1 MFYCFSLHVT
11 ATSEYNVHVCI
22 YTVMYFTYGYNN
34 DVNNYFFL
42 LGLLYCEAS
51 AKTWVLSKHKCAV
64 TMEIIV
70 LNQSLEFLMACGYLT
85 IITWVGVGYEMVD
98 RQQGA

>member
-1 MFYCFSLHVT
+1 MKSSETSRDLNGYLEPLNDCFSLHVT

-51 AKTWVLSKHKCAV
+51 AKT
-64 TMEIIV
+64 
-70 LNQSLEFLMACGYLT
+70 
-85 IITWVGVGYEMVD
+85 
-98 RQQGA
+98 